1 MSDNATVIPPLA
13 DTRPIPGEKN
23 AALHA
28 SGTHTHTPAG
38 LIRRQIGLG
47 QLSHHA
53 QLCFKVYLF
62 LNVEFK
68 LAVWGEAFM
77 QK

>member
-1 MSDNATVIPPLA
+1 MSDKATVIPPLA

-38 LIRRQIGLG
+38 LIRRQIALG
-47 QLSHHA
+47 
-53 QLCFKVYLF
+53 
-62 LNVEFK
+62 
-68 LAVWGEAFM
+68 
-77 QK
+77 